1 MLPPTA
7 IPAAVRQLAAVAAIG
22 AIGTTALAAAQS
34 VTPAALAPSA
44 ASAVSAS
51 APASRS
57 TGADV
62 LARPTSPAAR
72 QHRPTNPAK
81 HAATKPAAAPP
92 HHVASIRAVRWV
104 PSGTG
109 MWIYEW
115 DKSDGGNAGAVVA
128 RARQIGLTHLFVRT
142 GSSHDGYT
150 GTDVLNT
157 LLPATAH
164 TGVRIVAW
172 DFPEL
177 KHPYGD
183 AYRLARAAWVGW
195 NTSAPHVAAV
205 APDIETP
212 AEGTH
217 TSARRVT
224 QYLSELRKL
233 LPANVAILTT
243 VPWPSKERVG
253 IYPYSAVAAGS
264 DAILPMAYWYDNS
277 PTEVT
282 ATSMEFL
289 RRYHRPVQPVGQGYD
304 GKLDVPWLKHNHL
317 GREVPAFF
325 ATAHAMGA
333 KAVSLWSWQAAPPIA
348 WRWLYYAHRWF
359 PPVTPR
365 R

>member
-1 MLPPTA
+1 VLPPTA
-7 IPAAVRQLAAVAAIG
+7 IPAAVRQLAAVAAVG
-22 AIGTTALAAAQS
+22 AIGTLALAGAQS
-34 VTPAALAPSA
+34 AASGGLSPSA
-44 ASAVSAS
+44 ASAVAPSIPGSNPARAAAGDRVAS
-51 APASRS
+51 TPAPR
-57 TGADV
+57 
-62 LARPTSPAAR
+62 ARHAA
-72 QHRPTNPAK
+72 TPAK
-81 HAATKPAAAPP
+81 HPTSAASHSAARP
-92 HHVASIRAVRWV
+92 RARWL

-115 DKSDGGNAGAVVA
+115 DKSDGGNAASVVA
-128 RARQIGLTHLFVRT
+128 RARRAGLTHLFVRT

-150 GTDVLNT
+150 GTEVLKT

-183 AYRLARAAWVGW
+183 AYRLARAAWAGW
-195 NTSAPHVAAV
+195 NTSVPHVAAV

-217 TSARRVT
+217 TSALRVT
-224 QYLSELRKL
+224 EYLTELRKL
-233 LPANVAILTT
+233 LPADVAILTT

-253 IYPYSAVAAGS
+253 IYPYAAVAARS

-277 PTEVT
+277 PREVT
-282 ATSMEFL
+282 ATSMAFL

-359 PPVTPR
+359 PPSAPKK
-365 R
+365 

>member
-1 MLPPTA
+1 V
-7 IPAAVRQLAAVAAIG
+7 AAVG
-22 AIGTTALAAAQS
+22 AIGTSALAAAQS
-34 VTPAALAPSA
+34 VSPAGLLPSA
-44 ASAVSAS
+44 QSAAAARADIAPPAREGAARPVASTLPRAHHT
-51 APASRS
+51 APA
-57 TGADV
+57 
-62 LARPTSPAAR
+62 
-72 QHRPTNPAK
+72 AK
-81 HAATKPAAAPP
+81 HASAAPSSSR
-92 HHVASIRAVRWV
+92 HAASTRAVRWL

-128 RARQIGLTHLFVRT
+128 RARRAGLTHLFVRT

-150 GTDVLNT
+150 GTEVLRT

-164 TGVRIVAW
+164 TNVRIVAW

-183 AYRLARAAWVGW
+183 AYRLARAAWAGW
-195 NTSAPHVAAV
+195 NTSSPHVAAV

-217 TSARRVT
+217 TSSRRVT
-224 QYLSELRKL
+224 QYLTELRKL

-243 VPWPSKERVG
+243 VPWPSSQRVG
-253 IYPYSAVAAGS
+253 IYPYSAVAARS

-282 ATSMEFL
+282 AKSMAYL
-289 RRYHRPVQPVGQGYD
+289 QRYHRPVQPVGQGYD

-325 ATAHAMGA
+325 ATAHKMGA
-333 KAVSLWSWQAAPPIA
+333 RAVSLWSWQAAPPIA

-359 PPVTPR
+359 PPR
-365 R
+365 S